1 MKPTTEYIEEN
12 LKYIKSLVMKDG
24 GYGYNDDTKW
34 EFYKDVISEMMKGYA
49 KEQLTDVQRML
60 QGNDIDG
67 VDSYIR
73 KLKEE
78 LV

>member
-12 LKYIKSLVMKDG
+12 LKYIKNLVISDG
-24 GYGYNDDTKW
+24 DRKEDGELLW
-34 EFYKDVISEMMKGYA
+34 EFYVDVISEMMKGYA
-49 KEQLTDVQRML
+49 EEQLTDVQRML

-67 VDSYIR
+67 VNSYIK

-78 LV
+78 LI